1 MAYKVDEDNEF
12 AKALGVVL
20 RTLRKVR
27 GHKVIV
33 VHKVLGFSET
43 SITAWE
49 IGRYMPSLQNLRM
62 LAQFYRVPMS
72 TIITN
77 TEKTIYM
84 MQKGKKNDDRDE

>member
-1 MAYKVDEDNEF
+1 MAYKVDADNEF

-33 VHKVLGFSET
+33 VHKVTGVSET
-43 SITAWE
+43 SITSWE
-49 IGRYMPSLQNLRM
+49 IGRYMPSIQNLRA
-62 LAQFYRVPMS
+62 LAEFYRVPMS

-77 TEKTIYM
+77 TERTIYM
-84 MQKGKKNDDRDE
+84 MEKGNKSDRDE

>member
-1 MAYKVDEDNEF
+1 MAYKVDADNEF

-33 VHKVLGFSET
+33 VHKVTGFSET
-43 SITAWE
+43 SIASWE
-49 IGRYMPSLQNLRM
+49 IGRYMPSIQNLRA
-62 LAQFYRVPMS
+62 LAEFYRVPMS

-77 TEKTIYM
+77 AEKTIYLM
-84 MQKGKKNDDRDE
+84 EKGNKSDRDE

>member
-1 MAYKVDEDNEF
+1 MAYKVDADNEF

-33 VHKVLGFSET
+33 VCSSLGLSDN
-43 SITAWE
+43 SVVAWE
-49 IGRYMPSLQNLRM
+49 NGKYMPSLQKLRM
-62 LAQFYRVPMS
+62 LAKFYRVPMS

-84 MQKGKKNDDRDE
+84 MEKGNKSDRDE